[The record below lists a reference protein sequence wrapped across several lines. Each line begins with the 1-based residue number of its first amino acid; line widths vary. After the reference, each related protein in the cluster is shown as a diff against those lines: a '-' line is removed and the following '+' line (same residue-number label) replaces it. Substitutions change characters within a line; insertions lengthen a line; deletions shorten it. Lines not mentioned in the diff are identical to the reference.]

1 MITTRRSRMATK
13 IGAGVTGLG
22 LAAVAVLGFSNAAFH
37 AETDNSD
44 NNWATSGFVTLES
57 EFTAPLFSVGLNG
70 AAEPYTGTYDSEL
83 VVGEG
88 IADREIDIEF
98 GGKADADIRLFL
110 DPAYVATLG
119 LDADTTVTVLRDG
132 TPVYTD
138 VALNALPTDYASA
151 SASTWQV
158 GPAAATA
165 TYTFSIDTAADAQSG
180 ATIEDVQFVWEAQQA
195 A

>member
-1 MITTRRSRMATK
+1 M
-13 IGAGVTGLG
+13 
-22 LAAVAVLGFSNAAFH
+22 LGFSNAAFH
-37 AETDNSD
+37 AETDNAD
-44 NNWATSGFVTLES
+44 NNWATSGFVTLDTS
-57 EFTAPLFSVGLNG
+57 FTAPLFSVGLNG
-70 AAEPYTGTYDSEL
+70 APEPYTGTYDSEL

-98 GGKADADIRLFL
+98 GGKADADIRMYL

-132 TPVYTD
+132 TPVYTGI
-138 VALNALPTDYASA
+138 ALAALPTDYASA
-151 SASTWQV
+151 AASSWLV
-158 GPAAATA
+158 GPEAGTA
-165 TYTFSIDTAADAQSG
+165 TYTFSIDTAADAESG

>member
-13 IGAGVTGLG
+13 IGAGAAGLG
-22 LAAVAVLGFSNAAFH
+22 LAAVAVLGFSNSAFN
-37 AETDNSD
+37 AQTDNAD
-44 NNWATSGFVTLES
+44 NNWATSGFVTLDS

-70 AAEPYTGTYDSEL
+70 APEPYTGTYDSEL

-88 IADREIDIEF
+88 ISGREIDIEF
-98 GGKADADIRLFL
+98 GGKADADIRMYL
-110 DPAYVATLG
+110 DPGYVASLG

-138 VALNALPTDYASA
+138 VAVSALPTDYASA
-151 SASTWQV
+151 SASSWLV
-158 GPAAATA
+158 GPQAATA
-165 TYTFSIDTAADAQSG
+165 TYTFSIDTAAGAQSG
-180 ATIEDVQFVWEAQQA
+180 ATIEDVEFVWEAQQA